1 MNRRSRFIII
11 VLALIALAYCVVFGH
26 YSASVYALGIIG
38 YMVWSEYR
46 EGTVFLATQ
55 AFHKQDYEKTKRLL
69 AQIKNPDNL
78 RKGRRNFY
86 EFMQGN
92 IALKEGRVEEA
103 EYHFQLASRLPW
115 RRSHEKGMVLINLA
129 SINLR
134 KKEYDRVE
142 TYLDLAQKLKLTQ
155 RQQDI
160 IEKIRND
167 IKKYN

>member
-1 MNRRSRFIII
+1 MNTRSRFIII
-11 VLALIALAYCVVFGH
+11 ALVVVALAYCVVSGY
-26 YSASVYALGIIG
+26 YSTCVYLLGLIG

-55 AFHKQDYEKTKRLL
+55 AFHKQDYEKTKTLL
-69 AQIKNPDNL
+69 AAIKNPDHL

-115 RRSHEKGMVLINLA
+115 RKDHEKGMVLINLA
-129 SINLR
+129 NINLR
-134 KKEYDRVE
+134 KKDYERMNA
-142 TYLDLAQKLKLTQ
+142 YLDVADKLKLTE
-155 RQQDI
+155 RQKSLVT
-160 IEKIRND
+160 KIRSNGLTF
-167 IKKYN
+167 

>member
-1 MNRRSRFIII
+1 MNTRSRFIVIA
-11 VLALIALAYCVVFGH
+11 LAAAALAYCVVFGY
-26 YSASVYALGIIG
+26 YSLCVYVLGIIG

-55 AFHKQDYEKTKRLL
+55 AFHKQDYEKTKQLL
-69 AQIKNPDNL
+69 AQIKNPDQL

-92 IALKEGRVEEA
+92 IALKEGKIEEA

-142 TYLDLAQKLKLTQ
+142 TYLDLAEKLKLTQ